1 MNPRAALIIRKHAAT
16 QINLKNLGIG
26 DQMAKIF
33 AGCLEGLPMVKS
45 VDISDNNL
53 TDDGLA
59 PLFKAMMSI
68 PTLEEINLSYNDV
81 DEVTAN
87 AIADY
92 IANPDTPLKRLVM
105 RKADVDDNEC
115 ARFIECLHTNKN
127 LTDLDISNNILGSS
141 ENLNTVMPD
150 LTTGAEAMAELLCS
164 KECKL
169 KSVNVAWNMI
179 RLDGAIAMA
188 GILDLKWIY
197 SLCDVS

>member
-1 MNPRAALIIRKHAAT
+1 MT
-16 QINLKNLGIG
+16 EINLKNLGIG

-33 AGCLEGLPMVKS
+33 ADCLEGLPMVKS
-45 VDISDNNL
+45 VNISDNNL
-53 TDDGLA
+53 TDEGLA

-68 PTLEEINLSYNDV
+68 PTLEEIDLSYNDV

-87 AIADY
+87 AIAAY
-92 IANPDTPLKRLVM
+92 IADPDCPLKRLVM
-105 RKADVDDNEC
+105 RKSDVDDNEC

-150 LTTGAEAMAELLCS
+150 LITGAEAMAELLS
-164 KECKL
+164 SEECKL

-188 GILDLKWIY
+188 GICTIIY
-197 SLCDVS
+197 FVSNHPSTFLQAP